1 MVSDDFPPLCVLKC
15 STTHMKISS
24 MFTMMWMM
32 MMTTVTTYF
41 PALPFGSF
49 NTGAFLPQAYN
60 ILSPLPLHTPD
71 PISPQFLKQKQ
82 LTCK

>member
-1 MVSDDFPPLCVLKC
+1 
-15 STTHMKISS
+15 
-24 MFTMMWMM
+24 MM